1 MSAYGLAGA
10 LGAGIVVVAALWLSD
25 HSGQV
30 AKLAME
36 QNATLRKSV
45 EVSEANNATLKKAL
59 LNQEGLRFVLGL
71 IDTRTRSINTV
82 LDGQVAQLNRSLAE
96 LKRTDE
102 KTNAYLADLIPG
114 ALGMRYA
121 RPESTDP
128 VAYRAGAAVVQPG
141 AMPTAGSAGTGGQ

>member
-1 MSAYGLAGA
+1 MNIGVMVVG
-10 LGAGIVVVAALWLSD
+10 LGAGIVVVTTMWFAD
-25 HSGQV
+25 HSAQV
-30 AKLAME
+30 TKLAME

-59 LNQEGLRFVLGL
+59 LDQQALRVVLDL
-71 IDTRTRSINTV
+71 IDTRTRSIYST
-82 LDGQVAQLNRSLAE
+82 LDGQAAQLNRSLAE

-121 RPESTDP
+121 RPDTTDP
-128 VAYRAGAAVVQPG
+128 VAYRASAAVVRSG
-141 AMPTAGSAGTGGQ
+141 AVSPAGSAAAGDQ